1 MPRSLPTLLEYRALA
16 EFRYQLRSFL
26 SFSERAAR
34 AAGLEPQQHQLLLA
48 TKGLPLGM
56 RPTIGTLAKRLCVEH
71 HTAVALVDKL
81 SAAGFV
87 RRVASERDRREV
99 LVEITPD
106 GERILASLS
115 TMHRNQLREVAPTL
129 LKALTSVLTD
139 RATQRERTSP
149 TTPR

>member
-1 MPRSLPTLLEYRALA
+1 MPRSLPTLAEYRALA

-48 TKGLPLGM
+48 TKGLPVGM

-81 SAAGFV
+81 SAAGLV
-87 RRVASERDRREV
+87 RRAASERDRREV
-99 LVEITPD
+99 LVEITAE
-106 GERILASLS
+106 GERVLASLS
-115 TMHRNQLREVAPTL
+115 TMHRDQLREVAPAL

-139 RATQRERTSP
+139 RLTREPRANTS
-149 TTPR
+149 TR